1 MKECPRCGTEHTK
14 RGPYC
19 SRSCGNVRTHS
30 QEDKLKRSLKLT
42 EYYRT
47 PEGLATAKMNKY
59 AIENLN
65 RRRAGEYMLKPEDFA
80 INIPSL
86 EDDEEEKINW

>member
-1 MKECPRCGTEHTK
+1 
-14 RGPYC
+14 
-19 SRSCGNVRTHS
+19 
-30 QEDKLKRSLKLT
+30 LT

-47 PEGLATAKMNKY
+47 PEGAATARMNKY
-59 AIENLN
+59 AMENLN

-80 INIPSL
+80 INIPSF

>member
-1 MKECPRCGTEHTK
+1 
-14 RGPYC
+14 
-19 SRSCGNVRTHS
+19 
-30 QEDKLKRSLKLT
+30 LT